1 MALYEYLSADWIWR
15 SCLSLKHNAPELA
28 YRRLEKARQQTK
40 KVRVHFATAGRSR
53 ASFELYNWL
62 RDCSR
67 GKCNFRVG
75 RVLLVFV
82 VVVVAV
88 AVAVVI
94 AVVVI
99 VGVVV
104 IVVGVVLLVPVHFV
118 HCPWHT
124 WETTGQGQAEIVLC
138 GLRSGSREKTCH
150 IAKQLSSQACLC

>member
-1 MALYEYLSADWIWR
+1 MNSTTDFE
-15 SCLSLKHNAPELA
+15 
-28 YRRLEKARQQTK
+28 T
-40 KVRVHFATAGRSR
+40 VREA
-53 ASFELYNWL
+53 
-62 RDCSR
+62 
-67 GKCNFRVG
+67 KCNFGVG

-82 VVVVAV
+82 IVVVVVAV
-88 AVAVVI
+88 AVVVV
-94 AVVVI
+94 VVVI

-124 WETTGQGQAEIVLC
+124 WEITGQGQAEIVLC